1 MFERRPPPSAS
12 SGPARAPGAAGS
24 SRPPPHPGPA
34 VEPQLDAY
42 RPISPRLRGVIV
54 LLTLATVL
62 VIAVL
67 MLQPHRR
74 LTAAKAARAEAARL
88 AACPPGAAS
97 AAPGCPGGRM
107 EVLVLPAPAAAPR

>member
-1 MFERRPPPSAS
+1 MFERHRPSSTA
-12 SGPARAPGAAGS
+12 SGPARPPGATAAS
-24 SRPPPHPGPA
+24 AQRPKPA
-34 VEPQLDAY
+34 PEVEPQLDAY
-42 RPISPRLRGVIV
+42 RPITPRLKGLIV

-74 LTAAKAARAEAARL
+74 LTAAKAARAEAARI
-88 AACPPGAAS
+88 AVCPPGAAS

-107 EVLVLPAPAAAPR
+107 EVLVLPAPATAPR

>member
-1 MFERRPPPSAS
+1 VSAQRPR
-12 SGPARAPGAAGS
+12 PAPE
-24 SRPPPHPGPA
+24 

-42 RPISPRLRGVIV
+42 RPIPRRLKGVIV

-74 LTAAKAARAEAARL
+74 LTAAKAARAEAARI

-107 EVLVLPAPAAAPR
+107 EVLVLPAPAAPAR

>member
-1 MFERRPPPSAS
+1 MFQRRPPTAAS
-12 SGPARAPGAAGS
+12 SGPARPPGAAG
-24 SRPPPHPGPA
+24 PPRQPAKPGPEA
-34 VEPQLDAY
+34 EPQLDAY
-42 RPISPRLRGVIV
+42 RPITPRLHGVIV

-74 LTAAKAARAEAARL
+74 LTAAKAARAEAARI

-97 AAPGCPGGRM
+97 AAPGCPGSRM
-107 EVLVLPAPAAAPR
+107 EVLVLPTPATGPR